1 MSKNID
7 RLGKGPLVV
16 VGLLIVVLSLNAGGK
31 VSKQRE
37 ELARITEQGVTVT
50 AQKGKII
57 EHKDNKQSVRYLFT
71 YDDDKYLLETEPTHK
86 GKGQTP
92 EEREFKIILGEPN
105 SYYDLTVPPNPS
117 SLWADICFIG
127 GIGLLGYL
135 GFDAFKNRRK
145 RKENFAEPAYE
156 IREYTEPQETV
167 QEEDFDINVNSPFS
181 SGYSTANFG
190 NIDTQTVSRMRSG
203 ERNRQQDNAFGNTP
217 VSARNRMAN
226 RPQYNYSNNQQ
237 QGNPTNNLRREQRV
251 SRDTTEH
258 NRVNNELFGNRD
270 NTQRKDLRRSR
281 KDE

>member
-1 MSKNID
+1 MNLQTD
-7 RLGKGPLVV
+7 QP
-16 VGLLIVVLSLNAGGK
+16 
-31 VSKQRE
+31 
-37 ELARITEQGVTVT
+37 ITITKT
-50 AQKGKII
+50 CIKAQKRKYTLHTCIQK
-57 EHKDNKQSVRYLFT
+57 KDS
-71 YDDDKYLLETEPTHK
+71 P
-86 GKGQTP
+86 
-92 EEREFKIILGEPN
+92 
-105 SYYDLTVPPNPS
+105 VPPNPS
-117 SLWADICFIG
+117 SSRADICFTG

>member
-167 QEEDFDINVNSPFS
+167 QEEDFDINVNNPFS

-226 RPQYNYSNNQQ
+226 RPQCNYSNNQQ

>member
-1 MSKNID
+1 MLKNID
-7 RLGKGPLVV
+7 RLGKSPLVV
-16 VGLLIVVLSLNAGGK
+16 VGVLIVVLSLNSSSK
-31 VSKQRE
+31 VDKERQR
-37 ELARITEQGVTVT
+37 LLRIEQEGVNIT

-57 EHKDNKQSVRYLFT
+57 EHKDNKQSVRYLFM
-71 YDDDKYLLETEPTHK
+71 YDDDKYLLETEPTYK

-105 SYYDLTVPPNPS
+105 SYYDSPVPPNPS

>member
-105 SYYDLTVPPNPS
+105 SYYDLIVPPNPS